1 MYTVCRGINTK
12 ETVSCRIGEKCGL
25 LLTTRGCGHHGPN
38 GCIHRP
44 ICMRGEAT
52 CHNCDKAHKTC
63 ALDGRTWFCAGRAP
77 LPRTCHVK
85 TICMNIKPDRSYRQ
99 EEYNDEK
106 RIDYDREEYDLV
118 TEKYKEDSYQ
128 EKTDDYQEEYREEKG
143 KLFSLNIGDANLC
156 KHTKCG
162 PRAFCILQRA
172 GPCDANLCKHTK
184 CGPRAFCIL
193 QRAGPCGENEQ
204 CPLSARCIRPR
215 IEFNEHHEDYAS
227 VEEGYQEPGG
237 PAVARYPKNKIERL
251 QKFYKACSPR
261 GTPNPGM
268 CLIGEKCE
276 RVVAWDDRCLFD
288 RRKKCT
294 KFTSACQ
301 VEVILQKTC
310 PREPLHLPKVT
321 SENYNPGAV
330 RDNYLEQPL
339 DDRLDYQN
347 PVNRNPHQVPRDYP
361 PVPIRRPHNH
371 PPKIPYN
378 PPPTEIDYSEPLP
391 LNYVEPRPNP
401 GPYRKLN
408 SIRRNPGPYRKPNR
422 IEPNPVPGPYG
433 DEGPII
439 GPIPYY

>member
-106 RIDYDREEYDLV
+106 RVDYDRE
-118 TEKYKEDSYQ
+118 
-128 EKTDDYQEEYREEKG
+128 
-143 KLFSLNIGDANLC
+143 
-156 KHTKCG
+156 
-162 PRAFCILQRA
+162 
-172 GPCDANLCKHTK
+172 DANLCKHTK

-193 QRAGPCGENEQ
+193 QRAGPCGENQQ

-339 DDRLDYQN
+339 DYQN

-378 PPPTEIDYSEPLP
+378 PPPTEIFEEYFIAL
-391 LNYVEPRPNP
+391 
-401 GPYRKLN
+401 KA
-408 SIRRNPGPYRKPNR
+408 
-422 IEPNPVPGPYG
+422 
-433 DEGPII
+433 
-439 GPIPYY
+439 